1 MYTLTSG
8 TDVTIATEMDR
19 TGSVPCLTVRE
30 AGIAA
35 HAPLLASMPRHH
47 VNAAILVA
55 LGFTDADAA
64 QIVSAAS

>member
-1 MYTLTSG
+1 MFTLTSG

-19 TGSVPCLTVRE
+19 TGSVPCLTVRR
-30 AGIAA
+30 AGVMA

-47 VNAAILVA
+47 VNAAVLVA